1 MGGRGSYSYSYSAK
15 NSIIR
20 NAGISLHGGNSAFT
34 ITSILENQDQRKD
47 VNDISSLAGFTGGSY
62 GTDAIDTQSMSAYM
76 LHLNRLEKEYG
87 ALGAVPTSIHGA
99 TGRGFLAA
107 AGGDGKGN
115 AVLLLHVGKMK
126 NAAYRAKSEIT
137 AQRTHHHMQ
146 TDGRLTSR
154 AGYTVTHEYGH
165 LVQHPCIKKLLKM
178 GILELRKLLDGE
190 HTETSHL
197 ALLESMVQQVRTYR
211 ITESKMQRNFSLSHL
226 PTLILARQTHSA
238 GLCRIISRRTHYGSF
253 GGRQ

>member
-1 MGGRGSYSYSYSAK
+1 MGGRGNYSYSTK

-20 NAGISLHGGNSAFT
+20 NAGISLHGGNPAFT

-115 AVLLLHVGKMK
+115 AVLFLHVGNMK
-126 NAAYRAKSEIT
+126 NAAHRAKGKIT
-137 AQRTHHHMQ
+137 SQRTRHHMPA
-146 TDGRLTSR
+146 DGKLTSR

-165 LVQHPCIKKLLKM
+165 LVQHALYQKAVKNGYTGAEKAFR
-178 GILELRKLLDGE
+178 LR
-190 HTETSHL
+190 
-197 ALLESMVQQVRTYR
+197 AY
-211 ITESKMQRNFSLSHL
+211 
-226 PTLILARQTHSA
+226 
-238 GLCRIISRRTHYGSF
+238 
-253 GGRQ
+253 